1 MPLPPLCPSPCHIVT
16 VSFRAPAA
24 SNHRPAPCRPFRKE
38 RRMLRTLLLAS
49 LLAIL
54 IPCRAGGA
62 QPAAPPPERRMTLDL
77 HGVPLRAALTQLF
90 EGSGL
95 NFAVDPGVPDVAI
108 TLSLRDV
115 SVDGG
120 LRQIVDSLAAQTP

>member
-16 VSFRAPAA
+16 VSFHLPAA

-49 LLAIL
+49 LFAIL

-62 QPAAPPPERRMTLDL
+62 QLAPPPPERRVTLDL
-77 HGVPLRAALTQLF
+77 HGVPLRAALMQLF
-90 EGSGL
+90 KGSGL
-95 NFAVDPGVPDVAI
+95 NFAVDPGVPDLPI
-108 TLSLRDV
+108 TLSLKDS
-115 SVDGG
+115 SVEAG
-120 LRQIVDSLAAQTP
+120 L